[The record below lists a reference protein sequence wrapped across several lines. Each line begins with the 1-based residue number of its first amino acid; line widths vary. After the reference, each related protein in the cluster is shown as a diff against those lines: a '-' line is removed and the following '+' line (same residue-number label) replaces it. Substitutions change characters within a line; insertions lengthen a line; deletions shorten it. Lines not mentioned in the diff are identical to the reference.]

1 MQDFRL
7 ERKHLH
13 LGDAI
18 DAAFAP
24 FSLAKKINFCYFIR
38 EEFNPPLVYQVKYR
52 KGYASMA
59 EEKKEKK
66 EQAKK
71 AEKAAKKEEIP
82 APSEGSGG
90 SSKNKKIN
98 KMTLAEINAKL
109 EEIKSSQGGLASK
122 YAQQLQRRKKNL
134 SF

>member
-1 MQDFRL
+1 M
-7 ERKHLH
+7 
-13 LGDAI
+13 
-18 DAAFAP
+18 AAFAP
-24 FSLAKKINFCYFIR
+24 FSLAKKINFCYFIN
-38 EEFNPPLVYQVKYR
+38 EELNPLVVYQVEYR

-59 EEKKEKK
+59 EEKREKK
-66 EQAKK
+66 ELAKK
-71 AEKAAKKEEIP
+71 PEKTAKKEETP

-109 EEIKSSQGGLASK
+109 EEIKNSQGGLASK
-122 YAQQLQRRKKNL
+122 YAQQLLRRKKIL